1 MSRVFD
7 IADQYVDQLAALD
20 PSGATAWGVPGHDSE
35 MTDYSP
41 DGSDA
46 VADLDRRTLR
56 ELAAA
61 PIEDEH
67 DRIARDC
74 MTERFNVRLDTHA
87 AGEQLRALRIIASPM
102 SSIRSVFDQMPR
114 ATDEHWRNIAARLA
128 LVPRALDGFRRSLAL
143 GAERGLVAAKRQVR
157 ECAAQ
162 AEIWSGL
169 RPGQPSF
176 FNSLLDSFDRS
187 GVSSPA
193 LRGDLESGVRAAES
207 AYARFRAYLLD
218 EYLAKAADADGVG
231 RERYTLNSR
240 SFNGCELD
248 FDETY
253 RWGWDELYRV
263 EREMEQTARRI
274 APGGSIADALHL
286 LETDPARLIE
296 GIDAYR
302 AWLQDLHDRAL
313 DDLDGRHFD
322 IDPRVKVVEVT
333 IPPAGGALA
342 PYYSGP
348 SEDFSR
354 PGRTWW
360 PIGTRT
366 RFPLWGEVSTAYHE
380 GVPGH
385 HLQVGAVRCLGG
397 ELSRYQR
404 TLGFISGHGEG
415 WALYAERLMGE
426 LGYLDNPD
434 HYMGMLSAQAMRC
447 VRVIIDIGLHLQL
460 PIPASERFH
469 CGEVWSH
476 DMALAF
482 AVERSLRPREFMASE
497 VVRYLGWPAQAIS
510 YKVGERAWLAAR
522 DAARQGEGAAF
533 DLKRFHTRALN
544 LGPMGLDQLARELAR
559 ATGGDAPA

>member
-7 IADQYVDQLAALD
+7 IAHRYVDDLAALD
-20 PSGATAWGVPGHDSE
+20 PSGATSWGVPGHDAE

-56 ELAAA
+56 DLAAA
-61 PIEDEH
+61 PVENEH
-67 DRIARDC
+67 DRIARDV
-74 MTERFNVRLDTHA
+74 MTERFGVRLDNHA
-87 AGEQLRALRIIASPM
+87 AGEPLRALRIIASPM

-114 ATDEHWRNIAARLA
+114 ATEEHWSNIAARLA
-128 LVPRALDGFRRSLAL
+128 LVPRAIDGFRRSLAL
-143 GAERGLVAAKRQVR
+143 GAERGLVAAKRQAR

-162 AEIWSGL
+162 AEIWSGV
-169 RPGQPSF
+169 RSGQPSF
-176 FNSLLDSFDRS
+176 FSSLLDSFDRS
-187 GVSSPA
+187 GVAAPS
-193 LRGDLESGVRAAES
+193 LRADIDAGVRAAEA
-207 AYARFRAYLLD
+207 AYAGLRTYLLD
-218 EYLAKAADADGVG
+218 EYLPRAADADGVG
-231 RERYTLNSR
+231 RERYALNSR
-240 SFNGCELD
+240 AFNGCELD
-248 FDETY
+248 LDETY

-263 EREMEQTARRI
+263 EREMAETARRI
-274 APGGSIADALHL
+274 VPRGSVADALRV
-286 LETDPARLIE
+286 LETEPARS
-296 GIDAYR
+296 IDGVDPYR

-313 DDLDGRHFD
+313 NDLDGRHFD

-348 SEDFSR
+348 SEDFAR

-385 HLQVGAVRCLGG
+385 HLQVGAVRCLGDQ
-397 ELSRYQR
+397 LSRYQR

-434 HYMGMLSAQAMRC
+434 YYMGMLSAQAMRC

-460 PIPASERFH
+460 PIPASDRFH
-469 CGEVWSH
+469 PGEAWSH
-476 DMALAF
+476 DLALDF

-497 VVRYLGWPAQAIS
+497 VIRYLGWPAQAIS

-522 DAARQGEGAAF
+522 DAARQHEGAAF
-533 DLKRFHTRALN
+533 DLKKFHTRALD
-544 LGPMGLDQLARELAR
+544 LGPMGLDQLARELTGAR
-559 ATGGDAPA
+559 PA